1 MHIFYTPDIATV
13 SELPEEESHHC
24 VKVLRLPE
32 GEEILLADGKGTFYR
47 ARITWAHPKHCAVE
61 ILETRQVPPA
71 WGFNMHI
78 AIAPTKNLD
87 RMEWFAE
94 KCTEIGVDAIT
105 PLLCRFSE
113 RKELK
118 TDRLRK
124 ILISAMK
131 QSLKAVCPK
140 LDEMT
145 DFKSFVTRPFGGEK
159 YIAHCHDGER
169 HLLTDSY
176 SPGHDA
182 LVLIGPEGDFSP
194 EEVELALSN
203 GFRPISLGD
212 SRLRTETAGVVACH
226 TLHVMNLLKNNA
238 DK

>member
-1 MHIFYTPDIATV
+1 MQLFYAPDIATNPV
-13 SELPEEESHHC
+13 LPEEESGHC
-24 VKVLRLPE
+24 TRVLRLAE
-32 GEEILLADGKGTFYR
+32 GAEIELTDGKGSFYR
-47 ARITWAHPKHCAVE
+47 AVITAAHPKHCAVN
-61 ILETRQVPPA
+61 ILETWKPGKPWDA
-71 WGFNMHI
+71 YIHI
-78 AIAPTKNLD
+78 AVAPTKHID

-182 LVLIGPEGDFSP
+182 LVLIGPEGDLSDSEYDSASESGFKPVTLGKSVMRCDTAALFS
-194 EEVELALSN
+194 LSVLSA
-203 GFRPISLGD
+203 FFA
-212 SRLRTETAGVVACH
+212 SR
-226 TLHVMNLLKNNA
+226 
-238 DK
+238 

>member
-1 MHIFYTPDIATV
+1 MHIFYTPDIAAV

-61 ILETRQVPPA
+61 ILETRQAPPA
-71 WGFNMHI
+71 WGFNVHI

-94 KCTEIGVDAIT
+94 KTTEMGIDAIV
-105 PLLCRFSE
+105 PLACRFSE

-118 TDRLRK
+118 IERIEK
-124 ILISAMK
+124 ILVSAMK
-131 QSLKAVCPK
+131 QSLKAVLPRIE
-140 LDEMT
+140 EMT
-145 DFKSFVTRPFGGEK
+145 PFARYVSEPFDGQKFIAHCYPGGEK
-159 YIAHCHDGER
+159 R
-169 HLLTDSY
+169 LLSCCY
-176 SPGHDA
+176 RAGASVR
-182 LVLIGPEGDFSP
+182 VLIGPEGDFSP
-194 EEVELALSN
+194 EEVQLALDN
-203 GFRPISLGD
+203 GYIPVSLGA

-226 TLHVMNLLKNNA
+226 TIHIVNEIAGLE
-238 DK
+238 